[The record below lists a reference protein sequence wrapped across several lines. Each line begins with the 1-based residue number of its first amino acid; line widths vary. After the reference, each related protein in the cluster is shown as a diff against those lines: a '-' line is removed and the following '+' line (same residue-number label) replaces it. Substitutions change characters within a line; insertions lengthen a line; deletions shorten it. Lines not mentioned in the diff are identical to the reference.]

1 MRLDLDAGRVLMVDG
16 GGRRFIDEDGSRDG
30 LAKAILAR
38 PRGSVWM
45 VTDDGAVKAMDLISR
60 KDVYRGL
67 QTGDALR
74 ADSWDAL
81 ALLMGVDA
89 DALKDSVRV
98 STSKQVWAAAS
109 ARVYAACSCR
119 SRPIGRQE
127 SSSIFTRRWEDS
139 SLRLTHRL
147 LDSTASR

>member
-1 MRLDLDAGRVLMVDG
+1 
-16 GGRRFIDEDGSRDG
+16 
-30 LAKAILAR
+30 
-38 PRGSVWM
+38 M

-98 STSKQVWAAAS
+98 FNVEAGMGGGKC
-109 ARVYAACSCR
+109 ARVRC
-119 SRPIGRQE
+119 
-127 SSSIFTRRWEDS
+127 
-139 SLRLTHRL
+139 L
-147 LDSTASR
+147 